1 MYNFCTFTKSFYTL
15 SVRLVHHHHQ
25 ERNFQSLD
33 FYLTDARPQSSI
45 LVSTS
50 DFLSTSFAFF
60 ALSPNLFAICVG
72 DWFAGGDHPLH
83 QFQPQKPFP
92 DYFAL
97 FNLWDIW
104 LDRFCTFCT
113 SIHCFFNLCGI
124 FVWFLKRRQAP
135 GMTLCHQQ
143 YDNSMTLSHQDKNRR
158 VQQLVDSTLTTRCHQ
173 AWSPK
178 STRGEWVVGPSILLS
193 SANNCANFFQ
203 SKDCSGPQGGQK
215 CQLCFLNWSPSRN
228 KATIGLSVTRNGGHQ
243 IPILLVMAIGKPKH

>member
-1 MYNFCTFTKSFYTL
+1 M
-15 SVRLVHHHHQ
+15 RLVHHHHQ

-33 FYLTDARPQSSI
+33 FHLTDARPQSSI

-72 DWFAGGDHPLH
+72 DWFAGEDHPLI

-124 FVWFLKRRQAP
+124 FVWTLKRRQAP

-158 VQQLVDSTLTTRCHQ
+158 KKSSATCGQHLDHQMSPSMVAKKHQGWVGGSYCPLLTT
-173 AWSPK
+173 APISFSPRTAVDRK
-178 STRGEWVVGPSILLS
+178 VDK
-193 SANNCANFFQ
+193 SAN
-203 SKDCSGPQGGQK
+203 
-215 CQLCFLNWSPSRN
+215 
-228 KATIGLSVTRNGGHQ
+228 SVS
-243 IPILLVMAIGKPKH
+243 